1 MKREESGMFEGQTA
15 EAEELAG
22 SDSRGTKP
30 NWESSRVYKKE
41 DLHDQQIDGQNKS
54 WKGGKWK

>member
-1 MKREESGMFEGQTA
+1 MFEGQTA

-41 DLHDQQIDGQNKS
+41 DLHDQQVDGQNKS
-54 WKGGKWK
+54 